1 MDSEQALRRI
11 WRSTTITN
19 AISSSLLCEAY
30 PGCMSRT
37 IFNLDTN
44 IKPYEH
50 TNTTIRLPLLMPK
63 RRLNPLPLMFMLLL
77 PLLGVLPPEAMLE
90 DFTNRLKRHALD
102 IRVEEDDEQ
111 PADEADAAVEAEGS

>member
-1 MDSEQALRRI
+1 
-11 WRSTTITN
+11 
-19 AISSSLLCEAY
+19 
-30 PGCMSRT
+30 
-37 IFNLDTN
+37 
-44 IKPYEH
+44 
-50 TNTTIRLPLLMPK
+50 MPK